1 MHVIEIAG
9 RSERPFPPPGATQ
22 GRQTAGISP
31 IPDLQICR
39 LPTLM
44 YRYLHTSIICISQ
57 RMHGDA
63 ASILTFSSLLM
74 TLLTCAL
81 PSTMPREASSSEQT
95 TSSLTALALAP
106 GVLNTGMPSSVILGT
121 GMLLVPAPQRTMQR
135 TVGATSSGLRV
146 CERSMMAM
154 GDEGSWLSSP
164 ATAYLP
170 DGKRLSPTGLMA
182 LNVLTVKAAPA

>member
-1 MHVIEIAG
+1 
-9 RSERPFPPPGATQ
+9 
-22 GRQTAGISP
+22 
-31 IPDLQICR
+31 
-39 LPTLM
+39 M

-182 LNVLTVKAAPA
+182 LNVLMVKAAPAWLPSDFPAAAEAAEASFAFALRSLVMARAFSSSATSSSS